1 MASFNLLEK
10 RNISS
15 LEPPPDKYTIGAK
28 DDKFGD
34 IRMCYPSFSFE
45 YACMDKD
52 EFSFNYVG
60 ISPRDYAKLIDGLK
74 NVSKHTYERLNAECC
89 FHFHEV
95 KWDAVTIRE
104 SDFYKCIA
112 KGYKGEK
119 DLTVY
124 QFKVFEEARVF
135 GFVYSGVFYAV
146 LFDRQH
152 KAYNRDRPTKM
163 KRAGKKHPR

>member
-1 MASFNLLEK
+1 MASFDLLEK
-10 RNISS
+10 RNISDS
-15 LEPPPDKYTIGAK
+15 KVPGKYAIGEK
-28 DDKFGD
+28 DDQFVD
-34 IRMCYPSFSFE
+34 IRKRYPSFSFE

-52 EFSFNYVG
+52 KFSFNYTG
-60 ISPRDYAKLIDGLK
+60 ISSRDYAKLIDGLK
-74 NVSKHTYERLNAECC
+74 NVSQHTYERLNDEYC

-112 KGYKGEK
+112 KEYKGEK

-124 QFKVFEEARVF
+124 QFKVFEEARIF

-152 KAYNRDRPTKM
+152 KAYDRDRPAKM
-163 KRAGKKHPR
+163 KRAGKKRP